1 MKKLSKKQKLIVGI
15 AIILVAVII
24 AIVITASIIKNNSQV
39 AREGYA
45 ATSAN
50 AGSNLIANYIL
61 NGITIGGITGKM
73 DVLNTSDA
81 TATPEDIALGKTA
94 YVDGKKITGT
104 RDDREKISKSLSYVG
119 YYADIDDNGTVDGII
134 YADLAIGGSGQ
145 WVNTNGNYEVDKIQE
160 VESIKDYYI
169 SQPTYEGKFGTKSV
183 ISLIGGEKERFYVMA
198 LEDIDEIDHYFYYN
212 GYMTDYTTATS
223 RDFGKGMSNTI
234 TMINK
239 WKNSEYG
246 TQNSNDVWAL
256 MQEKVEQGWFVPSI
270 EEWAAFAGNLEIN
283 TSNFEGK
290 GILNWYWSSSQFD
303 TTHSWYINFNLGQ
316 IFGSTIDWQRCYIS
330 NSLYIR
336 LSTVF

>member
-1 MKKLSKKQKLIVGI
+1 MKKLSSKQELIVCI

-24 AIVITASIIKNNSQV
+24 TIVITTNIIKNNKV
-39 AREGYA
+39 ANEGYA
-45 ATSAN
+45 ATTAN
-50 AGSNLIANYIL
+50 ANSNLVANYIKK
-61 NGITIGGITGKM
+61 GITIGGITGTLESL
-73 DVLNTSDA
+73 DTSDA
-81 TATPEDIALGKTA
+81 TASPEDIALGKTA
-94 YVDGKKITGT
+94 YVDGKKIIGT

-134 YADLAIGGSGQ
+134 YADLAIGGGGQ

-169 SQPTYEGKFGTKSV
+169 SQSTYEGKLGTKSV

-198 LEDIDEIDHYFYYN
+198 LEDIDEIVHYFYYN
-212 GYMTDYTTATS
+212 GYMTDYATATS
-223 RDFGKGMSNTI
+223 KDFEKGMSNTI

-256 MQEKVEQGWFVPSI
+256 IQEKVERGWFVPSI

-283 TSNFEGK
+283 TSNFGEK
-290 GILNWYWSSSQFD
+290 GIQNWYWSSSQFD
-303 TTHSWYINFNLGQ
+303 TTHSWYINFNVGQ

>member
-1 MKKLSKKQKLIVGI
+1 MKKLNKKQKLI
-15 AIILVAVII
+15 ILI
-24 AIVITASIIKNNSQV
+24 AIVAIIV
-39 AREGYA
+39 IIGIILG
-45 ATSAN
+45 AN
-50 AGSNLIANYIL
+50 AIRVNIANGEYNSSNSDSSNGNLLPEYIKK
-61 NGITIGGITGKM
+61 GITLGGVTGTLESL
-73 DVLNTSDA
+73 DTSDA
-81 TATPEDIALGKTA
+81 TASPEDIALGKTA
-94 YVDGKKITGT
+94 YVDGKKIIGT

-134 YADLAIGGSGQ
+134 YADLAIGGGGQ

-169 SQPTYEGKFGTKSV
+169 SQSTYEGKLGTKSV

-198 LEDIDEIDHYFYYN
+198 LEDIDEIVHYFYYN
-212 GYMTDYTTATS
+212 GYMTDYATATS
-223 RDFGKGMSNTI
+223 KDFGKGMSNTI

-256 MQEKVEQGWFVPSI
+256 IQEKVEQGWFVPSI

-283 TSNFEGK
+283 TSNFGEK
-290 GILNWYWSSSQFD
+290 GIQDWYWSSSQFD
-303 TTHSWYINFNLGQ
+303 TTHSWYINFNVGQ